1 MLGHEFGD
9 GVRAC
14 VRVPNLKVKFPL
26 KDVWFKGFEVK
37 MFEGF
42 KESWV
47 FELSRLVRVDC
58 CLWFGH
64 EKIQGDDDPRK
75 WTSKF

>member
-9 GVRAC
+9 GFRTGIGVL
-14 VRVPNLKVKFPL
+14 NHKVELPL
-26 KDVWFKGFEVK
+26 KDIWFQGFEVE

-42 KESWV
+42 NESWV
-47 FELSRLVRVDC
+47 FEFSGFVVVDC

-64 EKIQGDDDPRK
+64 EKIQG
-75 WTSKF
+75 